1 VRPFGLGWP
10 NIISIF
16 RILLAPVLVM
26 LVLSGTETAAVVAAA
41 VFVFGAFTDG
51 LDGYLARRYA
61 TATRV
66 GQWLDPLADKIL
78 VTTPIVALMVEDRF
92 PMWAAAI
99 IVLREFAVSLLRAW
113 LGSRGIGMPASP
125 WGKAKT
131 AVQMLT
137 VPLFLLPLV
146 DGADDAK
153 AVVLVL
159 AVTLTVWSG
168 LDYFVKAFRKER
180 LP

>member
-1 VRPFGLGWP
+1 MRPFGLGWP
-10 NIISIF
+10 NVISIF
-16 RILLAPVLVM
+16 RIVLAPVLVF
-26 LVLSGTETAAVVAAA
+26 LVFSGSETAAILAAV

-78 VTTPIVALMVEDRF
+78 VTTPIVALTLEDRF
-92 PMWAAAI
+92 PVWAAAI

-113 LGSRGIGMPASP
+113 LGSRGVGMPASP

-131 AVQMLT
+131 AMQMVM
-137 VPLFLLPLV
+137 VPLFLLPLA
-146 DGADDAK
+146 DGADGAK

-159 AVTLTVWSG
+159 AVVLTVWSG
-168 LDYFVKAFRKER
+168 LDYFIKASSRPLR
-180 LP
+180 